1 MLRVLLLLLQVLP
14 AGDGGVAT
22 VGFQGVAGLQAV
34 GEKDPFVKG
43 LRTYLQVRRYAQL
56 QLRGLQ
62 GLSYGS
68 TSYTWWP

>member
-1 MLRVLLLLLQVLP
+1 
-14 AGDGGVAT
+14 
-22 VGFQGVAGLQAV
+22 
-34 GEKDPFVKG
+34 VKG